1 MAKTRHGLMN
11 LNFRDVHVRM
21 REAFVGKF
29 FGPIDSGVFSHGLQN
44 TLFKM
49 GCAAIRTVREI
60 EHLSLSLPNIHFLP
74 CNLPVF
80 ERNGVLFEDDVFIP
94 SDEPHGIIT
103 AQIGRKDVGIANE
116 RRARL

>member
-49 GCAAIRTVREI
+49 GCAA
-60 EHLSLSLPNIHFLP
+60 